1 MKIIIKD
8 TAAEASAAVT
18 EILLQQIAEKPASV
32 LGLPT
37 GGTPLAVYARL
48 REEFAKGRGSYGSIT
63 TFNLDEY
70 IGLSPHNPASYARY
84 MRENLFEHV
93 DVVASRT
100 NIPDGSASD
109 PDAEAKRYE
118 GLIAACG
125 GVDLMLLGL
134 GRNAHIG
141 FNEPGSPHHS
151 RTRRVALTESTLG
164 ANAAYFASD
173 TVQPTHAITMGIGT
187 ILECRRIIVL
197 ATGPEKAE
205 AVASSVNGAVSEA
218 VPGSALSHHPDT
230 TIVLDRAA
238 ARDLGIAQPME
249 LRA

>member
-1 MKIIIKD
+1 MRIIIKD

-18 EILLQQIAEKPASV
+18 EILLQQIADKPLSV

-48 REEFAKGRGSYGSIT
+48 REEFEKGRGSYGSIT

-70 IGLSPHNPASYARY
+70 IGLLPHDPASYARY

-93 DVVASRT
+93 DVEASRT

-109 PDAEAKRYE
+109 PDAEARRYE
-118 GLIAACG
+118 GLIAASG
-125 GVDLMLLGL
+125 GIDLMLLGL

-141 FNEPGSPHHS
+141 FNEPGSTHDS
-151 RTRRVALTESTLG
+151 RTRRVALTESTLE
-164 ANAAYFASD
+164 ANAAYFAPGA
-173 TVQPTHAITMGIGT
+173 VQPTHAITMGIGT
-187 ILECRRIIVL
+187 ILECRRIVVL
-197 ATGPEKAE
+197 ATGSEKAE
-205 AVASSVNGAVSEA
+205 ALALSVNGVTSEA
-218 VPGSALSHHPDT
+218 VPGSALKNHPDAT
-230 TIVLDRAA
+230 FVLDRDA
-238 ARDLGIAQPME
+238 ARDLDISQPRE

>member
-1 MKIIIKD
+1 MKIVIKD

-18 EILLQQIAEKPASV
+18 EILLQQIGQKPESV

-37 GGTPLAVYARL
+37 GGTPLGVYARL
-48 REEFAKGRGSYGSIT
+48 REEFGKGRGSYGLIT

-70 IGLSPHNPASYARY
+70 IGLSSDNPASYARY
-84 MRENLFEHV
+84 MCENLFEYI
-93 DVVASRT
+93 DIMASRT
-100 NIPDGSASD
+100 NIPDGSAADS
-109 PDAEAKRYE
+109 DAEAKRYE
-118 GLIAACG
+118 GLIAASG
-125 GVDLMLLGL
+125 GIDLMLLGL

-141 FNEPGSPHHS
+141 FNEPGSAHNS
-151 RTRRVALTESTLG
+151 RTRRVALTESTLK
-164 ANAAYFASD
+164 ANAAYFAPGAI
-173 TVQPTHAITMGIGT
+173 QPTHAITMGIGT
-187 ILECRRIIVL
+187 ILECRRIVVL
-197 ATGPEKAE
+197 ATGSEKAE
-205 AVASSVNGAVSEA
+205 AVASSVNGVASEA